1 MKKSFIL
8 LLAALLPFFAC
19 TGQKIMPL
27 YSDSIPNSIPGPDE
41 EKSTTQGILIISKVS
56 RPTLTFYPAPRAI
69 ATGAAVIICPGG
81 GYSILAAGHE
91 GKDVALRFNEMG
103 ISAFV
108 LKYRIPDK
116 NTMPNKEI
124 GPLQDAQRALQMV
137 RQNAKKWKINPRR
150 IGIMGFSAGGHLA
163 ATAGTHFDKALID
176 NPKKTSLRPDFLL
189 LIYPVISF
197 RDSIGHMGSRNQ
209 LLGPS
214 PSLEK
219 IEAYSNELQVR
230 SNTPPAFLV
239 HAKNDFVKIENS
251 QLFAAAL
258 DQYKIPNQLLVY
270 ESGGHGYGMVNPT
283 SPVRWMDELQ
293 QWLKKM
299 KIIR

>member
-1 MKKSFIL
+1 MKKSFL
-8 LLAALLPFFAC
+8 LVLVALLPFFTC
-19 TGQKIMPL
+19 TGQIVMPL

-41 EKSTTQGILIISKVS
+41 EKSTEQGILIISKVS

-69 ATGAAVIICPGG
+69 STGAAVIICPGG

-91 GKDVALRFNEMG
+91 GKEVALRFNEMG

-108 LKYRIPDK
+108 LKYRIPDDK
-116 NTMPNKEI
+116 TMPNKEI
-124 GPLQDAQRALQMV
+124 GPLQDAQRAIQLV

-163 ATAGTHFDKALID
+163 ATAGTHFEKALID

-214 PSLEK
+214 PSAEK

-230 SNTPPAFLV
+230 ANTAPAFMV

-258 DQYKIPNQLLVY
+258 EQYKIPNRLLVY

-293 QWLKKM
+293 QWLKTM
-299 KIIR
+299 KFIR

>member
-1 MKKSFIL
+1 MKKCFIL
-8 LLAALLPFFAC
+8 VLVALLPFFTC
-19 TGQKIMPL
+19 TGQIVMPL

-41 EKSTTQGILIISKVS
+41 EKSTEQGILIISKVS
-56 RPTLTFYPAPRAI
+56 RPTLTYYPAPRAI

-108 LKYRIPDK
+108 LKYRIPDNK
-116 NTMPNKEI
+116 TMPNKEI

-214 PSLEK
+214 PSPEK
-219 IEAYSNELQVR
+219 VEVYSNEMQVR
-230 SNTPPAFLV
+230 ANTPPAFLV

-258 DQYKIPNQLLVY
+258 DQYKIPNRLLVY

-293 QWLKKM
+293 QWLKTM
-299 KIIR
+299 KLIR